1 MPDNWKDIWAI
12 KGVDQTETDVLTA
25 LISANGFDVGP
36 GSFSSKEWITM
47 VGNFVQRAN
56 ITNNMKILEVGC
68 GSGAFLSAV
77 KLLTGES
84 IFGYDFSES
93 LIIDASQHVDGEFL
107 VSEASNNPFDITFS
121 GVISHSVFQYFPNI
135 DYAKNVI
142 DAMVKAVGTQG
153 FIALLDLNDIKY
165 QDEYSSIR
173 RLSYSDPK
181 EYDEKYSSLEHAFYD
196 MDAISEYLKEKG
208 FKDVQIYRN
217 VSSTYL
223 NAGFRFNVI
232 ARNIELAS

>member
-47 VGNFVQRAN
+47 VSDFVKRAK
-56 ITNNMKILEVGC
+56 ITSNMKILEVGC

-77 KLLTGES
+77 KLLTGAS
-84 IFGYDFSES
+84 IYGYDFSES
-93 LIIDASQHVDGEFL
+93 LITDASHHVDGEFL

-121 GVISHSVFQYFPNI
+121 GVISHSVFQYFPNL

-181 EYDEKYSSLEHAFYD
+181 EYDEKYSSLEHTFYD
-196 MDAISEYLKEKG
+196 KEMVSEYLKGKG
-208 FKDVQIYRN
+208 FKHIEIYHN
-217 VSSTYL
+217 TNLTYL
-223 NAGFRFNVI
+223 NAGFRFNLI
-232 ARNIELAS
+232 AKRLSSSI